1 MVNRRTGIGTAAI
14 GIIAVIAVVAILAFT
29 ALSFQPSNQSTSN
42 TSSVSTSNTPSFQ
55 VLRTNVTV
63 PYDAGCMVLEQI
75 GHTCPTVTANPETSN
90 SSLRGLELISYQGT
104 DYYAG
109 CFGKGPCGNGSYFN
123 GVSTVPYP
131 NVWFTNST
139 IFCVSPLY
147 GNYATCPV
155 NESLP
160 SVYW

>member
-1 MVNRRTGIGTAAI
+1 MTSDRPGPSASRRALVVILVI
-14 GIIAVIAVVAILAFT
+14 VVIAVGLWAYNMRP
-29 ALSFQPSNQSTSN
+29 PSPNVCCSSTPE
-42 TSSVSTSNTPSFQ
+42 TSSVFQ
-55 VLRTNVTV
+55 VLKTNVTI
-63 PYDAGCMVLEQI
+63 PYGAGCMVLEQI
-75 GHTCPTVTANPETSN
+75 GHTCPTVTASPETSN

-123 GVSTVPYP
+123 GVSTVSYP

-147 GNYATCPV
+147 GNYATCPI